1 MRSVSMKHSGSSR
14 AHRLMWTPQH
24 CRFVTESV
32 GCRTRGN
39 LHQSPSTGGSEPVM
53 WNARTLR
60 YLARAMF
67 LLLGEHGGVGEC
79 RLTQ

>member
-32 GCRTRGN
+32 GCRTCGN

-67 LLLGEHGGVGEC
+67 LLLGEHEGVGEC